1 MAIPRMA
8 AVVKR
13 NRAGDIMTVYA
24 VCDDADKAH
33 ATAENA
39 NRWYGES
46 HPMTPLTVY
55 QDVLLNPPPFPESM

>member
-1 MAIPRMA
+1 
-8 AVVKR
+8 
-13 NRAGDIMTVYA
+13 MTVYA

-55 QDVLLNPPPFPESM
+55 QDVLLNPPPFPERM